1 MKYIEGFC
9 FFPHFYFHSVESVN
23 ARAMILIIDL
33 SGEKEEKGKRKKG
46 RRREREKQEIAI
58 CPNEN
63 AKIHGGSR
71 DDL

>member
-1 MKYIEGFC
+1 M
-9 FFPHFYFHSVESVN
+9 ESVN
-23 ARAMILIIDL
+23 ARAMISIIDL

-63 AKIHGGSR
+63 AKIHGGNR